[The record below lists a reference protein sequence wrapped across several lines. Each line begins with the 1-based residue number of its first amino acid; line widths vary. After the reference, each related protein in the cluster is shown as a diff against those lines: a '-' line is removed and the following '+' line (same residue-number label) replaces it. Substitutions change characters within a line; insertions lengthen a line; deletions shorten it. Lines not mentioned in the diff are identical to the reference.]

1 MGSVVVAYG
10 LSDPEER
17 GIFPDQGLNLCLL
30 HRQAD
35 SLPLSHQGSPF
46 HLLLTTDLFQ
56 GKIHFCH
63 LCFPISPRPP
73 NLFSLAFPPAPHVP
87 HRVLAPRSH
96 TLLWAVSSAGLPSS
110 GHTLLL
116 RPSRAAAQGS
126 LLCSVPCT
134 LSPSGVYRVSPSSLR
149 MASGFL
155 SPAQTHTEP
164 QSCLS
169 SHLMNSFTCIFIFKY
184 LFTLAMPRGTF
195 NLLLQH
201 MGSLVAVCGI

>member
-1 MGSVVVAYG
+1 MAYG
-10 LSDPEER
+10 LSHPEEC

-30 HRQAD
+30 HWQAD

-56 GKIHFCH
+56 GDPF
-63 LCFPISPRPP
+63 LPPLFPHQPSATKSV
-73 NLFSLAFPPAPHVP
+73 FSSIPPAPHVP
-87 HRVLAPRSH
+87 HRVLAPRSQA
-96 TLLWAVSSAGLPSS
+96 LLWAVSSAGLPSS

-126 LLCSVPCT
+126 LLLCSVPCT
-134 LSPSGVYRVSPSSLR
+134 LSPSGVYLVSPSSLR

-169 SHLMNSFTCIFIFKY
+169 SHLMNSFTCIFIF
-184 LFTLAMPRGTF
+184 
-195 NLLLQH
+195 
-201 MGSLVAVCGI
+201 